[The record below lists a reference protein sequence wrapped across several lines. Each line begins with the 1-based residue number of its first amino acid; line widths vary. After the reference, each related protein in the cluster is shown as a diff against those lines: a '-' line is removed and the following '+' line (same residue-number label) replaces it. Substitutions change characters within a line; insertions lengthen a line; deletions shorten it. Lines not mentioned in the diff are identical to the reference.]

1 MQPSHHTSESETS
14 STPVV
19 DRHWG
24 LTFLWL
30 LPALFL
36 ILVVIYGVFTRQ
48 PDNLEGVPRVGAE
61 IADFILPDLRGRTV
75 KLSDFRGSVVF
86 VNVWATWCPPCVEEM
101 PTMQRLYDQLHDR
114 GLTVLAVSIDALG
127 EQIVAPFMQEHQLS
141 FPALLDTQGTIE
153 RLYRTGGV
161 PESFIIDKQG
171 RLVEKVVGP
180 RDWAH
185 PQVIAMFERLLAA
198 PMPKPA
204 RDG

>member
-1 MQPSHHTSESETS
+1 MQPSPHASESTS
-14 STPVV
+14 SAAPV
-19 DRHWG
+19 DKRHWG

-36 ILVVIYGVFTRQ
+36 VLVVIYGVFTKQ
-48 PDNLEGVPRVGAE
+48 PANPDDAPRVGARV
-61 IADFILPDLRGRTV
+61 ADFKLPDLQGDTV
-75 KLSDFRGSVVF
+75 QLSDFRGSVVF

-101 PTMQRLYDQLHDR
+101 PTIQRLYDQLHER
-114 GLTVLAVSIDALG
+114 GLKVFAVSIDALG
-127 EQIVAPFMQEHQLS
+127 GQVVAPFMRSRDLS
-141 FPALLDTQGTIE
+141 FPVLLDTRSVIE

-185 PQVIAMFERLLAA
+185 PQIIAMFERLLAVS
-198 PMPKPA
+198 MSSSE